1 MPSIEDSL
9 RAVIAAIALLPTD
22 AETFSALSDT
32 ELTGI
37 PAALAA
43 ARHQLEAREA
53 RVAGE
58 IARRSTYDLGYQGLA
73 QRTGFR
79 TPEKFVQ
86 HLTGSTNREAAKLVR
101 AGVIIHEAEILTEA
115 ERIGDVSPE
124 LTRPWL
130 APVGRAV
137 AAGRISLEAAEAIRL
152 GLGTPTDDI
161 SADALSGA
169 AALLVEAA
177 DCSNPASLNA
187 DQLLD

>member
-53 RVAGE
+53 RIAGE
-58 IARRSTYDLGYQGLA
+58 IARRSSYDLGYTGLA
-73 QRTGFR
+73 QKSGFR
-79 TPEKFVQ
+79 TPEKLVQ
-86 HLTGSTNREAAKLVR
+86 HLTGSTQKEATKLVR
-101 AGVIIHEAEILTEA
+101 TGVTIHEADTLDTA
-115 ERIGDVSPE
+115 EQTGELPTE
-124 LTRPWL
+124 LTKPWL

-137 AAGRISLEAAEAIRL
+137 ATGTLSLDAAEAIRL
-152 GLGTPTDDI
+152 GLGSPTDDI
-161 SADALSGA
+161 SVEMLA
-169 AALLVEAA
+169 AAAA
-177 DCSNPASLNA
+177 
-187 DQLLD
+187 